1 MITENRKGKEQ
12 EKMTDKDFKR
22 LYKIYRECLAN
33 SFDTCL
39 KCPLTKIQITTSKED
54 GDLCSILASLEET
67 FGTLPIDK

>member
-1 MITENRKGKEQ
+1 
-12 EKMTDKDFKR
+12 MTDRDFKR

-39 KCPLTKIQITTSKED
+39 GCPLSKIQIAASKED
-54 GDLCSILASLEET
+54 GELCCILASLEET